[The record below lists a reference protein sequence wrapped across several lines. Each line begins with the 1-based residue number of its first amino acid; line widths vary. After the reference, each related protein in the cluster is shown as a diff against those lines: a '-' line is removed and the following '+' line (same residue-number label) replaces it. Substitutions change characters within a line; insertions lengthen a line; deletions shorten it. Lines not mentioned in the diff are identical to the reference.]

1 MGTFEMRFL
10 VPNLNQELQRI
21 PISPVV
27 LSSQRVD
34 MRESLFNASKGEKGQ
49 KAQLVNPLV
58 QDGFKLIPP
67 VTRVFRKSADMWV
80 YLQAYEPGVETA
92 RPVHAYVTFYQLGA
106 VAATASRLKTIPLSF
121 SFSLGKLDPGEY
133 LCQVTV
139 VDANQRKTAFWQ
151 APIMIVP

>member
-34 MRESLFNASKGEKGQ
+34 MREALFNASKGEKGQ

-58 QDGFKLIPP
+58 QDGFKLIPS

-80 YLQAYEPGVETA
+80 YLQAYEPGAETA
-92 RPVHAYVTFYQLGA
+92 RPVHAYVTFYQGSA
-106 VAATASRLKTIPLSF
+106 KAFETARWERWRRRRA
-121 SFSLGKLDPGEY
+121 G
-133 LCQVTV
+133 
-139 VDANQRKTAFWQ
+139 
-151 APIMIVP
+151 